1 MKNIKIFKSEK
12 RKKTALNVFSA
23 LVALS
28 ASSAL
33 VFADPMSSI
42 TNLVNTVSGWLT
54 GIVIGVGILAFT
66 AAGIIRMI
74 SKNPRTAEEATE
86 WMKRVAITTALVGAA
101 GMIINYMSGILKN

>member
-12 RKKTALNVFSA
+12 RKKTVISAFSA

-28 ASSAL
+28 VSSAL

-42 TNLVNTVSGWLT
+42 TSLINTVSSWLT
-54 GIVIGVGILAFT
+54 GIVIGVGVLAFT

-86 WMKRVAITTALVGAA
+86 WMKRVAITTALVGGAS
-101 GMIINYMSGILKN
+101 MIISYASGLFK